1 MLTKFALKAHVAVA
15 KAFGDAVYQ
24 AASQT
29 IDEIAARWET
39 VGNASEILTLKAPP
53 TTPEGTMAI
62 QAPPRM
68 TKEER
73 RQADT
78 RRRLAAFVTA
88 KKEAKA
94 KERRDA
100 MRKPAWDHSTKTN
113 ATMVGRACNWSRNA
127 PA

>member
-1 MLTKFALKAHVAVA
+1 
-15 KAFGDAVYQ
+15 
-24 AASQT
+24 
-29 IDEIAARWET
+29 
-39 VGNASEILTLKAPP
+39 
-53 TTPEGTMAI
+53 MAI

-73 RQADT
+73 RQADM
-78 RRRLAAFVTA
+78 RRRLSAFVTA
-88 KKEAKA
+88 KKVSRVGVGTVCQGTGSDGLQEAKA

-113 ATMVGRACNWSRNA
+113 ATMVGRARNWSRNA